1 MRGLIKDQPQE
12 VPVERVGLMPIT
24 CGMMAGCGR
33 TDVVIAATRLSTVTG
48 EDGAFV
54 LENVPAGLA
63 LHVHAWHPLL
73 QEGVVDVTLRPGA
86 ETPVEVSV
94 SSRAAPATPEPTE
107 PSGENPPTPEG
118 RPRTPRRSSESAS
131 SASLRT
137 RGSIERGATC
147 RRARPCSQHALGC
160 ARAADIVCA
169 MPPRRLEPI
178 HDPVTLLVDGERVRA
193 GVASPSRSR
202 SPPREGSCSVEA

>member
-1 MRGLIKDQPQE
+1 MRPFSTISSDCRLDPRVVVAAPGDVIVLENEMFYPFLPTTNSTAFLRGLIKDQPQE

-73 QEGVVDVTLRPGA
+73 QEGVVDVTLEAGS

-94 SSRAAPATPEPTE
+94 SSRAAPAPR
-107 PSGENPPTPEG
+107 SGPAFVVSEIAPG
-118 RPRTPRRSSESAS
+118 GCRRSRRSGA
-131 SASLRT
+131 AAHR
-137 RGSIERGATC
+137 RRRCPAPGSR
-147 RRARPCSQHALGC
+147 
-160 ARAADIVCA
+160 
-169 MPPRRLEPI
+169 
-178 HDPVTLLVDGERVRA
+178 
-193 GVASPSRSR
+193 
-202 SPPREGSCSVEA
+202 